1 MKKETTV
8 LLGGT
13 MPAVGA
19 DITTDTA
26 RIYSRHGR
34 VRLGFSGEDQVVKIP
49 GLLDQAVQLMQ
60 KFIAP
65 SSQSPRM
72 IPWK

>member
-13 MPAVGA
+13 MPEVGA

-65 SSQSPRM
+65 SSQSLRM